1 MPEPLAENLTDLS
14 ESIKVNKSDFG
25 IAVDP
30 DVDRL
35 VFFDENGKILGEEY
49 TQVFCSD
56 LFCQKIEVI
65 QCQPYPLQTHLKI

>member
-35 VFFDENGKILGEEY
+35 VFFWWKRDNIGRRIHSSILLRL
-49 TQVFCSD
+49 CSVE
-56 LFCQKIEVI
+56 K
-65 QCQPYPLQTHLKI
+65 